1 MRNMNPFEIKN
12 EEEYNS
18 VKHTVLFMGIAYIF
32 SVLVRMIW
40 VYQFQGNPA
49 FYWNG
54 ELMINTNDGYYF
66 ASAAQNLLLGMHEHN
81 PQIPIAINSYPG
93 VIYTSVMLAKVLPV
107 SLETIILYMPVFIS
121 SLVVIPI
128 ILISRLFTMQVFGL
142 LSALIGSIA
151 WSYYNRTMVGY
162 YDSDMFSVLFQM
174 LVLYA
179 FISLLVEHKLSN
191 VIASFVFISIYP
203 FFYPQ
208 GLSLI
213 YAMYGIY
220 IVYALAAYRN
230 DTITYASIATIAIAL
245 SPISVFV
252 KVAFLVLVL
261 YGYRSDKIEQK
272 YWMGFAGL
280 AFALFLVNANV
291 FSLIAE
297 KFYGYMDR
305 STESTGLHFFQ
316 VIQTVREAGK
326 IPFEVMANRISGS
339 TIGVL
344 AALLGYILLVIRHRQ
359 FVVALPLI
367 GIGIFSLWGGLR
379 FTVYAVAIGAMGSVF
394 LFYFLTQSIA
404 LKRFRYLA
412 IVLLTMGMLYPNI
425 QHIVSYKVPTVFN
438 ADEVKVLDSLK
449 KIGTDK
455 DYVVAWWD
463 YGYPLWF
470 YTNKNT
476 LIDGGKHHHDNYIVS
491 KILTSTS
498 QKEAALLSRLAVET
512 YVSSGYKNVADT
524 LFNNYQKDQVNVESF
539 FDEMEAD
546 TLAIPKASREVFLY
560 LPFRMVD
567 ILPTVKVF
575 SNIDLETGKKLT
587 NPFFYRTSTVIQDNE
602 KVDFGQG
609 VSMDQAKGVLLIGN
623 QSVPVYQV
631 VTTTYTAEGKLAV
644 NRKRMHENGAL
655 AILILKSYNMVLIM
669 DSEMYKSAYIQMFF
683 LENFDDKYFEP
694 VIISPWSK
702 IYKVKS

>member
-1 MRNMNPFEIKN
+1 MNLFNIKN

-18 VKHTVLFMGIAYIF
+18 VRHSLLFIAIAYVF
-32 SVLVRMIW
+32 SMLVRMIW
-40 VYQFQGNPA
+40 VYQFQDNAA

-66 ASAAQNLLLGMHEHN
+66 ASAAQNLLFGMHANN
-81 PQIPIAINSYPG
+81 PQIPVAINSYPG
-93 VIYTSVMLAKVLPV
+93 VIYTSVLLAKVFPI
-107 SLETIILYMPVFIS
+107 SLETIILYMPAFIS
-121 SLVVIPI
+121 SLVVVPI
-128 ILISRLFTMQVFGL
+128 ILISRLFKMQIFGF

-162 YDSDMFSVLFQM
+162 YDSDMFSVLLQM
-174 LVLYA
+174 LVVYS

-191 VIASFVFISIYP
+191 IIASFVFISIYP

-213 YAMYGIY
+213 YAMYAIY
-220 IVYALAAYRN
+220 IVYALSTCRN
-230 DTITYASIATIAIAL
+230 DNITYASIAIVAIAL
-245 SPISVFV
+245 SPISIVIKVVF
-252 KVAFLVLVL
+252 ALLVL
-261 YGYRSDKIEQK
+261 YGYRSNRIEQK
-272 YWMGFAGL
+272 YWIGFAGL
-280 AFALFLVNANV
+280 AFVLFLFNANV

-297 KFYGYMDR
+297 KFYGYIDR

-326 IPFEVMANRISGS
+326 IPFEVMADRISGS

-359 FVVALPLI
+359 FLVALPLI

-394 LFYFLTQSIA
+394 LFYCLTQFIA
-404 LKRFRYLA
+404 LKRLRYLT

-425 QHIVSYKVPTVFN
+425 QHIVSYKVPSVFN

-449 KIGTDK
+449 NIGTDK

-491 KILTSTS
+491 KILTSPS

-512 YVSSGYKNVADT
+512 YVNSDYKNVADT
-524 LFNNYQKDQVNVESF
+524 LFNNYQKDQLNVESF
-539 FDEMEAD
+539 FDELEAD
-546 TLAIPKASREVFLY
+546 TLQIPKASRDVFLY
-560 LPFRMVD
+560 LPFRMMD

-575 SNIDLETGKKLT
+575 SNIDLDTGKKLT
-587 NPFFYRTSTVIQDNE
+587 NPFFYRTSKLTQDKE
-602 KVDFGQG
+602 KVHFGPG
-609 VSMDQAKGVLLIGN
+609 VYMDQSKGVLFVGN
-623 QSVPVYQV
+623 QSAPIYQV
-631 VTTTYTAEGKLAV
+631 VTTGYSSDGKLTVSAKKV
-644 NRKRMHENGAL
+644 HDDGAF
-655 AILILKSYNMVLIM
+655 AILILQSYNAVLIM

-683 LENFDDKYFEP
+683 LENYDKKYFEP

-702 IYKVKS
+702 IYRVKS